1 MFSFYDSS
9 RYSSFFNDTV
19 GKMDPD
25 DLKAYYDERDRL
37 QHALLDFQEGRTSR
51 SVGYLSNAYQHS
63 ILHQEELLR
72 ELAFYKALYD
82 QDHQTVDKDSH
93 DLLHVSILL
102 CGFFSPFLI
111 LFLPSWLFPCSI
123 AFPIALFVPAFLY
136 SYGIVELLDRRDPD
150 FPFMCKPSHKALLV
164 FFALLPTLIL
174 LVYSAID
181 FLRG

>member
-9 RYSSFFNDTV
+9 RYSSFSDDTIR
-19 GKMDPD
+19 KMDPD
-25 DLKAYYDERDRL
+25 DLKAYHDERDRL
-37 QHALLDFQEGRTSR
+37 EGILLDFPELKNSH
-51 SVGYLSNAYQHS
+51 SVEYFSHAYQNS
-63 ILHQEELLR
+63 ILQQEELLR

-82 QDHQTVDKDSH
+82 QDHQAVEKDSY

-102 CGFFSPFLI
+102 CGFFSAFLI
-111 LFLPSWLFPCSI
+111 FFLPSWLFPYSI
-123 AFPIALFVPAFLY
+123 AIPIVLSVAAFFY
-136 SYGIVELLDRRDPD
+136 AYGIVEHLDRRDPD
-150 FPFMCKPSHKALLV
+150 FPFLCKSAHKALLV

>member
-37 QHALLDFQEGRTSR
+37 QNALLDFQEGRTSR

-72 ELAFYKALYD
+72 ELAFL
-82 QDHQTVDKDSH
+82 
-93 DLLHVSILL
+93 
-102 CGFFSPFLI
+102 
-111 LFLPSWLFPCSI
+111 
-123 AFPIALFVPAFLY
+123 
-136 SYGIVELLDRRDPD
+136 
-150 FPFMCKPSHKALLV
+150 
-164 FFALLPTLIL
+164 
-174 LVYSAID
+174 
-181 FLRG
+181 